1 MSDMRVIYIY
11 DDDLEVSEKWLVKV
25 SIIKEEKVDKGD
37 GIYIQRSYV
46 LELIQRFAPDAEMVL
61 GFEVSKLPVL
71 YLSEHEQTMLGRMGD
86 LRINAHYKYIIKKDL
101 KARSYDRFLCS
112 L

>member
-25 SIIKEEKVDKGD
+25 SIIKEEKIDKGD

-71 YLSEHEQTMLGRMGD
+71 YLSEREQTMLGRMGD
-86 LRINAHYKYIIKKDL
+86 LRINAHYKYIIKNDL

>member
-25 SIIKEEKVDKGD
+25 SIIKEEKVDEGD
-37 GIYIQRSYV
+37 GLYVNRSYV
-46 LELIQRFAPDAEMVL
+46 LELIQRFAPDTLLVL

-86 LRINAHYKYIIKKDL
+86 LRMNAHYKYIKKDL
-101 KARSYDRFLCS
+101 KARAYDRFLCS